1 MLIEERLDRIEKT
14 LQEILNIIKENSTPI
29 DFSGRRFLGLENVF
43 DITDDINPMIRQGDI
58 YTVKENNSV
67 DLHFGNRHVTL
78 QTPELIYKYND
89 KIHWL

>member
-1 MLIEERLDRIEKT
+1 
-14 LQEILNIIKENSTPI
+14 
-29 DFSGRRFLGLENVF
+29 LENVF
-43 DITDDINPMIRQGDI
+43 DITDNINPMIRQGDI